1 MGSRHAVEDHEG
13 NKRHPS
19 ENVSWIEGDLQAF
32 DLYDLD
38 GSGTISVEEMLQL
51 VKALGIPLEQHAI
64 EDIVREVR
72 TLDIRI

>member
-1 MGSRHAVEDHEG
+1 MREISGIHR
-13 NKRHPS
+13 KTFL
-19 ENVSWIEGDLQAF
+19 EGDLQAF

-51 VKALGIPLEQHAI
+51 VKALGIPLEHHAI